1 MFVVYISRPR
11 LFSFLNL
18 SMGPQKVKLVF
29 KRSKRIAAV
38 YYHTV
43 PIDRA
48 KNMKDLNLKNLQYT
62 GCLSSIN
69 ILITLYFF
77 GYLPGHIVVYR

>member
-18 SMGPQKVKLVF
+18 SMGPQKVKHVF

-62 GCLSSIN
+62 WRHSAMNSI
-69 ILITLYFF
+69 IRHYIF
-77 GYLPGHIVVYR
+77 GDLPGHKVVYR

>member
-1 MFVVYISRPR
+1 
-11 LFSFLNL
+11 
-18 SMGPQKVKLVF
+18 MGPQKVKHVF

-48 KNMKDLNLKNLQYT
+48 KNMKDLNLKT
-62 GCLSSIN
+62 CN
-69 ILITLYFF
+69 I
-77 GYLPGHIVVYR
+77 PGVAHQ